1 MVEKENARRRYMKTT
16 SLLTK
21 TQDPTSF
28 ILFFTI
34 DGWFPI
40 WVLTE
45 ALSGMTYLTLY
56 GDVFILKGSE
66 YLISIIDSYIMNI
79 FEFIDCFGFLLD
91 EKNY

>member
-1 MVEKENARRRYMKTT
+1 M
-16 SLLTK
+16 
-21 TQDPTSF
+21 
-28 ILFFTI
+28 
-34 DGWFPI
+34 
-40 WVLTE
+40 LTE
-45 ALSGMTYLTLY
+45 ALSGMTYLTLF